1 MNSIIE
7 HYNAYDEEG
16 RLDRDNAHRMEF
28 LTTIHF
34 LNKLLQSGSSI
45 LDVGAGTGRY
55 SLHFASRGFQVTA
68 VELAPKNAEMIKVKL
83 QNQKISNVTVY
94 NANALD
100 LSIFPDSSFDN
111 VLCMGPLY
119 HLKEEAE
126 KMQCLREC
134 TRLLKPGGILAVA
147 YINKYAAYLL
157 EALRDK
163 ESPNMKLLD
172 NVIKT
177 GFNCYNKKDCF
188 YFTSPDEVEN
198 LVHRFSVEKVTN
210 IGVDGICHML
220 SGILNQMKDEDFDCW
235 LNYHL
240 ATCQT
245 PSFLGY
251 SLHGLYIGKKL

>member
-7 HYNAYDEEG
+7 HYSEYDEEG

-55 SLHFASRGFQVTA
+55 SLHFASKGFQVTA
-68 VELAPKNAEMIKVKL
+68 VELVPKNVEMIKMKL
-83 QNQKISNVTVY
+83 QNQKISNVAVY

-100 LSIFPDSSFDN
+100 LSIFPDSSFNN

-126 KMQCLREC
+126 KMQCLHEC

-157 EALRDK
+157 EAIRNK
-163 ESPNMKLLD
+163 ESPDVELLD
-172 NVIKT
+172 NVVKT
-177 GFNCYNKKDCF
+177 GFNCYNENSCF
-188 YFTSPDEVEN
+188 YFTSPDEVES
-198 LVHRFSVEKVTN
+198 LVHCFNIEKVTH
-210 IGVDGICHML
+210 IGVDGIGYML
-220 SGILNQMKDEDFDCW
+220 SATLNQMRNEDFNCW

-240 ATCQT
+240 ATCQI
-245 PSFLGY
+245 PSLLGY
-251 SLHGLYIGKKL
+251 SLHGLYVGRKL